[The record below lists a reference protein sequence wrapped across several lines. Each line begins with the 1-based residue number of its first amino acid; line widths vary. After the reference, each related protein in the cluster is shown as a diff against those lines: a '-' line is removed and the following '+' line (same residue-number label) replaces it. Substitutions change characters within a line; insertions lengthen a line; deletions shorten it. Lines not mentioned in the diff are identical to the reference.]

1 MVRVVLEGRMKAMVL
16 HDWVSKWGSNLKFEE
31 VTIPKLGPSDV
42 LVEVKACGVG
52 LSVSNF
58 MMGAIGKNPTLLP
71 KIPGDEITGVVA
83 ETGTAVQ
90 NFAEGDRVIV
100 YIFVTCDHCKY
111 CLSGKQDLCVNFGGW
126 IGRHLNGG
134 YAEYVKVPSNC
145 LFKLSDEVSFVD
157 GTVIN
162 TALAA
167 SVHALE
173 SRGQMQ
179 LGETVMIIGAAGGVG
194 VHMSQLAK
202 LYGARVI
209 GVDVDD
215 EKLKRTSDFGVD
227 VRINASRS
235 DVPEE
240 VKKATG
246 GGGADIVVDLV
257 GSSKTMGDALNS
269 LGRAGRFVNLTTH
282 LGSKIEAPL
291 GKLVLDEIVITGSRY
306 TTKHEFLKALE
317 LIRSGRVKPVISE
330 RSTLSEVERLHV
342 LLAENKLFGRGV
354 MVS

>member
-1 MVRVVLEGRMKAMVL
+1 MKAMVL
-16 HDWVSKWGSNLKFEE
+16 HDWVSKWGSNLKLEE
-31 VTIPKLGPSDV
+31 VPIPKLAPSDV
-42 LVEVKACGVG
+42 LVKVNACGVG

-58 MMGAIGKNPTLLP
+58 MMGAIGKNPSLLP
-71 KIPGDEITGVVA
+71 KIPGDEITGTVA

-90 NFAEGDRVIV
+90 KFTNGDRVIV
-100 YIFVTCDHCKY
+100 YIFVTCDQCKY
-111 CLSGKQDLCVNFGGW
+111 CVSGRQDLCVNFGGW

-134 YAEYVKVPSNC
+134 YAEYVKVPSSC
-145 LFKLSDEVSFVD
+145 LFKLPDDVSFVD

-167 SVHALE
+167 PVHALE
-173 SRGQMQ
+173 SRGQIQ

-215 EKLKRTSDFGVD
+215 EKLKRTTEFGVD
-227 VRINASRS
+227 VKINASTS

-240 VKKATG
+240 VKKTTAG
-246 GGGADIVVDLV
+246 AGADIVVDLV
-257 GSSKTMGDALNS
+257 GTPKTLSDALNS
-269 LGRAGRFVNLTTH
+269 LGRAGRFVNLTSH
-282 LGSKIEAPL
+282 PGIKFEVPSA
-291 GKLVLDEIVITGSRY
+291 KLVVEEISITGSRY

-317 LIRSGRVKPVISE
+317 LVRSRRIKPVISE
-330 RSTLSEVERLHV
+330 RSTLSDVEKLHV

-354 MVS
+354 MIS